1 MRAMKVCYYLDF
13 MKDLIEI
20 AQKENL
26 ISFVG
31 IEKTQICYKTFG
43 RTVSFLEEKEKV
55 RLQMYLEIIYK
66 YRFPKELVFL
76 DFTSS
81 CKFEDIIINNDKH
94 LNSPYAMVVCRSSNI
109 SESEF
114 QQVVS
119 NACFRSMEFESKEV
133 FVIVTNGIK
142 IEYWYCSKE
151 RKYQIPD
158 IPGYGQK
165 NIPLYRYVKG
175 GGSNGIEGKDLTV
188 IDNVSLTS
196 LFKQAHNS
204 LWAGGQ
210 LNPSEAFDELDKL
223 IFCKIWDER
232 QERNDGE
239 PYSFQI
245 IQEESLFDGDDTNRR
260 QKENVSLF
268 NRVKELY
275 ENGRK
280 KDPAVFRDSIRLSPE
295 KVRTVVGYLEGVN
308 LSKTDLDSKGHAFE
322 TFMDSFFRGNFGQY
336 FTPRNIVSFIVNVL
350 PITNTSKVMDTSCGS
365 GGFLLYALDKVR
377 KQASILYP
385 DYKNNEQAKI
395 KMYKYW
401 HDFASTN
408 LFGIEISEQISRAA
422 KMNMIIH
429 DDGHTNVVT
438 SDGLVD
444 DTVIQEEYGN
454 LGFEYG
460 TFDFIITNPPF
471 GSRISYCE
479 NTYLKD
485 YYFGRKYYDWLDG
498 TNCMKFDDV
507 AKVRDAQSSEVL
519 FIEQDCRYLKEGGI
533 LALVIPDGI
542 LSNISLK
549 YVRDKIAVWFKVLA
563 IISLP
568 QYTFSSNGA
577 GVKSSI
583 LFLRKN
589 KKEDI
594 DKIESVIYEIKKSLL
609 DTFDYLN
616 VYKDLQKQKNK
627 EIKQSIS
634 KLSIYKTKEDIARIK
649 AEINY
654 RYNEKITKIKKD
666 IQDAYKEEYLK
677 RMPSYDVFMAIIE
690 NVGYDSTG
698 RISPDNNLNDIEDTL
713 ADFIKQNM

>member
-1 MRAMKVCYYLDF
+1 
-13 MKDLIEI
+13 
-20 AQKENL
+20 
-26 ISFVG
+26 
-31 IEKTQICYKTFG
+31 
-43 RTVSFLEEKEKV
+43 
-55 RLQMYLEIIYK
+55 
-66 YRFPKELVFL
+66 
-76 DFTSS
+76 
-81 CKFEDIIINNDKH
+81 
-94 LNSPYAMVVCRSSNI
+94 
-109 SESEF
+109 
-114 QQVVS
+114 
-119 NACFRSMEFESKEV
+119 
-133 FVIVTNGIK
+133 
-142 IEYWYCSKE
+142 
-151 RKYQIPD
+151 
-158 IPGYGQK
+158 
-165 NIPLYRYVKG
+165 
-175 GGSNGIEGKDLTV
+175 
-188 IDNVSLTS
+188 
-196 LFKQAHNS
+196 
-204 LWAGGQ
+204 
-210 LNPSEAFDELDKL
+210 
-223 IFCKIWDER
+223 
-232 QERNDGE
+232 
-239 PYSFQI
+239 
-245 IQEESLFDGDDTNRR
+245 
-260 QKENVSLF
+260 
-268 NRVKELY
+268 
-275 ENGRK
+275 
-280 KDPAVFRDSIRLSPE
+280 
-295 KVRTVVGYLEGVN
+295 
-308 LSKTDLDSKGHAFE
+308 
-322 TFMDSFFRGNFGQY
+322 
-336 FTPRNIVSFIVNVL
+336 
-350 PITNTSKVMDTSCGS
+350 MDTSCGS

-471 GSRISYCE
+471 GSRISYSE

-616 VYKDLQKQKNK
+616 VYKDLQKQKNR

-654 RYNEKITKIKKD
+654 RYNEKITKIKRD